1 MRDRVPTRDE
11 ALALLREFTRGEP
24 LIKHALAVE
33 AAMRA
38 YARHFGADEEL
49 WGIVGLLHDFDYER
63 WPSLE
68 DHPFR
73 GAEILRERGW
83 PEEIVRGVLSHADH
97 AGVSRETLLEKTLYA
112 VDELAGFVIAVALIR
127 PSRSLAEVD
136 VPAVR
141 KKMKQKAFAAAV
153 DRNAII
159 HGTEALGIDLD
170 EHIARV
176 INALQGISDEL
187 GL

>member
-1 MRDRVPTRDE
+1 MPSRND
-11 ALALLREFTRGEP
+11 AMALLREFTQGDA

-33 AAMRA
+33 AGMRA
-38 YARHFGADEEL
+38 CARHYGADEEL
-49 WGIVGLLHDFDYER
+49 WGMVGLLHDFDYER

-73 GAEILRERGW
+73 GAEILRQRGY
-83 PEEIVRGVLSHADH
+83 PEEVVSGVLAHADH
-97 AGVSRETLLEKTLYA
+97 AGITRDSLLEKAVYA
-112 VDELAGFVIAVALIR
+112 VDELAGFVIAVALVR

-153 DRNAII
+153 DRALII
-159 HGTEALGIDLD
+159 RGAAELGVDLD
-170 EHIARV
+170 EHIGRV
-176 INALQGISDEL
+176 IGALQAISPEL